1 MPKIALR
8 LFAVILALLPGLS
21 ARGLRGSHPARNRK
35 FADSPLERTGFELP
49 VPRWR
54 WLRFQPSRRSPV
66 CLRSDAPALRV
77 PRLPIMITAMR
88 P

>member
-35 FADSPLERTGFELP
+35 FADFPLERNSIELC
-49 VPRWR
+49 VPR
-54 WLRFQPSRRSPV
+54 
-66 CLRSDAPALRV
+66 
-77 PRLPIMITAMR
+77 
-88 P
+88 